1 MFYKQDL
8 IMEIIYLI
16 LISFVLVILA
26 VGAMSIRV
34 LFSKDGKFS
43 GGSCRSSPGLE
54 ERGITCGCGR
64 QESCATGDE
73 RRVKKEE
80 KEKQL
85 DFNDF
90 KYLQN

>member
-1 MFYKQDL
+1 
-8 IMEIIYLI
+8 MEILYLI

-43 GGSCRSSPGLE
+43 GGSCRSSPELE

-64 QESCATGDE
+64 QESCATGDD
-73 RRVKKEE
+73 RRRKDEQL
-80 KEKQL
+80 KQVNFREL
-85 DFNDF
+85 
-90 KYLQN
+90 KHLQN

>member
-1 MFYKQDL
+1 
-8 IMEIIYLI
+8 MEILYVI

-34 LFSKDGKFS
+34 LFTRDGKFS

-54 ERGITCGCGR
+54 ERGITCGCGQ

-73 RRVKKEE
+73 RRRKEE
-80 KEKQL
+80 PEKHL
-85 DFNDF
+85 DLSDF
-90 KYLQN
+90 KHLQN